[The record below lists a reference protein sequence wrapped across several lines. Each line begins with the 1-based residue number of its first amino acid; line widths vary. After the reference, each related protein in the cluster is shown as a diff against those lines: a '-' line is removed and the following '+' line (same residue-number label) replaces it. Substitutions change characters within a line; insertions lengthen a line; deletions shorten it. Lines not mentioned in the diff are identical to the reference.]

1 MINPI
6 RWLRSTDVEHPDEV
20 PRRELSDLLFA
31 LWGQSHLNNMTSGDR
46 FFHFC
51 TNVLMLDER
60 IVGTLLGAKRFFDA
74 VTDPIAGAMI
84 DSYRFRDG
92 RKLLPWIKYTSPP
105 IAILAFLLF
114 VNWGFPS
121 QSMTLIYISIVYIL
135 GDIFYSFRDAAIWG
149 MTAAVSGH
157 ASQRARVAQWADLGG
172 TFGGLLPTLT
182 LPMLAGGGVMGL
194 NQQQVYLI
202 FALVLCLGGGFQSLT
217 AMGMTERVTS
227 PRPITTTLGEKVK
240 DLWANVRTLRHN
252 HIIMLFFAS
261 ELLGQLSPRVGDVF
275 IFQQMSYT
283 VFGTEISAGTA
294 FVVLG
299 AITMLPGMAMK
310 FFATKIADR
319 LGGMK
324 RVLIIARVASIIM
337 GVAGFFVGVHSFW
350 ALALVFVLDG
360 IANLPGSLFSIAQ
373 RSLTADSVE
382 YVEWKI
388 DRRTEGITMSM
399 RNLMSKMGNAMRS
412 FIMGYTLRWLQ
423 YDAELIPLGRP
434 QNAHFNRWIWPVF
447 RLGPVIGLAISLIPL
462 LCMHYPESLRMQVQ
476 QDMVAR
482 RAAAEQIEEEMTV

>member
-1 MINPI
+1 MTNPI
-6 RWLRSTDVEHPDEV
+6 RWLRSTQVEHPDEV
-20 PRRELSDLLFA
+20 PRRELSNLLFA

-74 VTDPIAGAMI
+74 VTDPIAGAII
-84 DSYRFRDG
+84 DGFRFKDG

-114 VNWGFPS
+114 INWGFS
-121 QSMTLIYISIVYIL
+121 NQTTTLIYISIVYIL

-172 TFGGLLPTLT
+172 LFGGLLPSLT
-182 LPMLAGGGVMGL
+182 LSMLAGGGVMGL
-194 NQQQVYLI
+194 NQEQVYLM

-227 PRPITTTLGEKVK
+227 PKPDTTTLRAKVHE
-240 DLWANVRTLRHN
+240 LWNNVRTLRHN

-261 ELLGQLSPRVGDVF
+261 EILSQLSPRVGDIF
-275 IFQQMSYT
+275 IFQQMNYT
-283 VFGTEISAGTA
+283 VFGRSMSAGDA
-294 FVVLG
+294 VIILG
-299 AITMLPGMAMK
+299 LITMLPGSAMK
-310 FFATKIADR
+310 FFATKIAER

-350 ALALVFVLDG
+350 ALALVFTLDG

-399 RNLMSKMGNAMRS
+399 RNLMAKMGGAMRS
-412 FIMGYTLRWLQ
+412 FIMGYTLNWLQ

-434 QNAHFNRWIWPVF
+434 QSAHFNRWIWPVF
-447 RLGPVIGLAISLIPL
+447 RLGPVIGLVLSLIPL

-482 RAAAEQIEEEMTV
+482 RAAAEKIEEEMFV